1 MPYYFMIPFFLIF
14 FTAFAFI
21 IFAFVRSAKEAGHN
35 ARSPR
40 LTVPARIVAKRT
52 QIGGRA
58 GSTGT
63 HGYMTRY
70 FATFE
75 QFMLLGK
82 PLCGFGKL
90 CFNCSSAA
98 LGADSSTTAVIYC
111 CNRII
116 LRFFFAV

>member
-40 LTVPARIVAKRT
+40 LTVTARVVAKRT
-52 QIGGRA
+52 QVGGHA
-58 GSTGT
+58 GSTGAR
-63 HGYMTRY
+63 GYATRY

-75 QFMLLGK
+75 VESGDRMELSVPANEYGYLIEGDEGNLTFQGTLFLS
-82 PLCGFGKL
+82 F
-90 CFNCSSAA
+90 
-98 LGADSSTTAVIYC
+98 T
-111 CNRII
+111 R
-116 LRFFFAV
+116 

>member
-1 MPYYFMIPFFLIF
+1 MPYYFMSPFFLVF

-75 QFMLLGK
+75 VESGDRMELTVPENEYGYLIEGDEGTLTFQGNLFLS
-82 PLCGFGKL
+82 F
-90 CFNCSSAA
+90 
-98 LGADSSTTAVIYC
+98 T
-111 CNRII
+111 R
-116 LRFFFAV
+116 

>member
-40 LTVPARIVAKRT
+40 LTVTARVVAKRT
-52 QIGGRA
+52 QAGGRA
-58 GSTGT
+58 GDTGAR
-63 HGYMTRY
+63 GYATGY

-75 QFMLLGK
+75 VESGDRMELAV
-82 PLCGFGKL
+82 P
-90 CFNCSSAA
+90 
-98 LGADSSTTAVIYC
+98 ADEYGYLIEGDEGNLTFQGTLFLSFT
-111 CNRII
+111 R
-116 LRFFFAV
+116 